1 MSIEVKNLV
10 KTFGAYTAV
19 NGISLKVE
27 PGELVALLGPSG
39 CGKTTLLRMIA
50 GLETADSG
58 QILLNGEDVT
68 ALSVREKK
76 VGFVFQHYA
85 LFRRMTVFENV
96 AFGLRVL
103 RGPGKPSRQQ
113 ITERVN
119 HLLAMVQMDWAG
131 GRMPSQLS
139 GGQRQRVA
147 LARAL
152 ATEPRVLLLDE
163 PFSALDA
170 KVRLELRRWLRK
182 LHDELHI
189 TSVFV
194 THDQEEA
201 LELADRIVVVNKGA
215 IEQQGTPEEV
225 YDNPASAFVHNF
237 LGNVNV
243 FHRRTHDGS
252 ASVGFVRPHDVV
264 LGRVRGKP
272 TDLEGVIVDARI
284 RGRQVAVEVS
294 VPGHERSI
302 EAEIDREAFKALGVA
317 PGDSVF
323 VDLEAITEYVEDY
336 SI

>member
-1 MSIEVKNLV
+1 MSIEVKNLT
-10 KTFGAYTAV
+10 KSFGAYKAV
-19 NGISLKVE
+19 NDVSLKV
-27 PGELVALLGPSG
+27 GTGDLVALLGPSG

-50 GLETADSG
+50 GLESPDSG

-68 ALSVREKK
+68 SLPVREKK

-103 RGPGKPSRQQ
+103 KGRDKPTKPQ
-113 ITERVN
+113 IEERVN
-119 HLLAMVQMDWAG
+119 HLLTMVQMDWAVK
-131 GRMPSQLS
+131 RMPSQLS

-152 ATEPRVLLLDE
+152 ATEPKVLLLDE

-182 LHDELHI
+182 LHDEIHI

-201 LELADRIVVVNKGA
+201 LELADRIVVVNKGV

-225 YDNPASAFVHNF
+225 YDNPANAFVHNF

-243 FHRRTHDGS
+243 FHKRDHEGTSG
-252 ASVGFVRPHDVV
+252 VGFVRPHEVG
-264 LGRVRGKP
+264 LGRQRGKP
-272 TDLEGVIVDARI
+272 TDVEGVIVDVRI
-284 RGRQVAVEVS
+284 RGPQVAVELS
-294 VPGHERSI
+294 VEGFELPI
-302 EAEIDREAFKALGVA
+302 EAEIARDAFKALGVV
-317 PGDSVF
+317 PGDRVY
-323 VDLEAITEYVEDY
+323 VDLAAVKVYTEDY
-336 SI
+336 TI